1 MIDMRPIY
9 RYFISSFL
17 TCIILINIGCD
28 PIDVKLLISKSPFN
42 TGLPADTSYLD
53 IFAVFDHTFQVT
65 PPQNVSLL
73 ENPAPGSGIY
83 SVGLILDDQDAPR
96 APQSGLN
103 VYVGAVR
110 GSDRCLIS
118 YGASQTLLPPFTT
131 TDLQVELSGVPS
143 GSAAQPGCSQ
153 SFPHLFSVSR
163 VDTRDGSGVRGQ
175 FTIGG
180 WGFSSRAAV
189 TAVVKNPMSGGCMVP
204 SAASHPRFTVS
215 WVGFQT
221 LVAAVDPT
229 SLPLSS
235 ETGFARI
242 LEGCKV
248 DITVQ
253 NPPGFGEVTHEFQF

>member
-1 MIDMRPIY
+1 MIDMKSIY
-9 RYFISSFL
+9 HYLINISSIFF
-17 TCIILINIGCD
+17 ILINIGCN

-42 TGLPADTSYLD
+42 TGLPAETSYLD
-53 IFAVFDHTFQVT
+53 IFAVFDHTFQIT

-73 ENPAPGSGIY
+73 EHPASGAGVY
-83 SVGLILDDQDAPR
+83 SVGLLLDDQDAPR

-131 TDLQVELSGVPS
+131 TDLQVELNGVPS
-143 GSAAQPGCSQ
+143 GSAVQPGCAQ

-175 FTIGG
+175 FTLGG
-180 WGFSSRAAV
+180 WGFASRATV
-189 TAVVKNPMSGGCMVP
+189 SAVVKNPMSAGCMVP
-204 SAASHPRFTVS
+204 SAASHPRFTVT

-221 LVAAVDPT
+221 LVAALDPT

-235 ETGFARI
+235 EVGFARI

-248 DITVQ
+248 DITVK